1 MLTTFLRSS
10 IVEEDQGYI
19 LIKALIKLLQENLK
33 PSDRVQKIHNSNIY
47 REFKSYKDS
56 NKTCHFKEQANGE
69 QTVSIQSFFRFVFNH
84 SHDWEICETLAD

>member
-10 IVEEDQGYI
+10 IVEKDQGYI

-47 REFKSYKDS
+47 IEFKSYKDS
-56 NKTCHFKEQANGE
+56 
-69 QTVSIQSFFRFVFNH
+69 
-84 SHDWEICETLAD
+84 